1 MRRLHTTTLTWP
13 RGLPLWVSRSGRCSL
28 YCGTLCSLLWLSAC
42 ATAPDPSPSPALPSA
57 AEFVNAK
64 AGAAEPV
71 ERFWQAFNDADLND
85 LVASALKANTDL
97 RIAAARLAE
106 AKALAQGTDGL
117 GRPNLNAV
125 AGAGRARTGN
135 GSGSTVT
142 GNQFSGGLESN
153 WELDLFGRI
162 GFEKQSAAAN
172 VLAQAA
178 LQRAAQVSVAA
189 EVARAY
195 FELRGQQEQ
204 LRVASSSLNT
214 QQSALKLVDARLQVG
229 RGTALDTERAQAL
242 VQNTA
247 AAVPAL
253 QGALARS
260 RLRLAVLTGQTPQ
273 AAAQLLTETKT
284 LPGLP
289 ATALSQ
295 IGSPDTLLR
304 RRPDIAA
311 AEQQLRAA
319 QAQTGAAQKAV
330 FPTLKLSGALG
341 LNAGRIGD
349 LGQPSAFV
357 FNLGASLFW
366 ALLDNGQRQS
376 QVNAASARSEAAL
389 ASFDKT
395 VLLALEE
402 TESALATHSRAQQQ
416 TELLFNA
423 SQSAKRAADIAR
435 ARFGAGVSD
444 FLAVLDAERE
454 SLAAQ
459 DRLAQAQTAAA
470 ISLVA
475 VYRALAGGW
484 TGP

>member
-1 MRRLHTTTLTWP
+1 MNAAQRAAVVPVLL
-13 RGLPLWVSRSGRCSL
+13 G
-28 YCGTLCSLLWLSAC
+28 LLWLAGC
-42 ATAPDPSPSPALPSA
+42 ASTSVPDTAPGGLANSA
-57 AEFVNAK
+57 GAEFVNAK
-64 AGAAEPV
+64 ASAAEPV
-71 ERFWQAFNDADLND
+71 ERFWRAFNDADLND
-85 LVASALKANTDL
+85 LVVAALKTNTDL

-106 AKALAQGTDGL
+106 AQALALGTEGL
-117 GRPNLNAV
+117 GRPNLNAT
-125 AGAGRARTGN
+125 AGAGRARSGN
-135 GSGSTVT
+135 GTGSSVT
-142 GNQFSGGLESN
+142 GNQFNGGLEST

-162 GFEKQSAAAN
+162 GYEKRSAAAN
-172 VLAQAA
+172 VLAASA

-189 EVARAY
+189 EVARTY

-204 LRVASSSLNT
+204 LRVASSSLTT
-214 QQSALKLVDARLQVG
+214 QEAALKLVDARLQAG
-229 RGTALDTERAQAL
+229 RGTALDTERATAL

-273 AAAQLLTETKT
+273 TAANLLTETKT

-289 ATALSQ
+289 ATSLSQ
-295 IGSPDTLLR
+295 IGSPETLLR

-311 AEQQLRAA
+311 AEQQWRAA
-319 QAQTGAAQKAV
+319 LAQTGAAQKAL
-330 FPTLKLSGALG
+330 FPTLKFNGSLG

-357 FNLGASLFW
+357 FNLGASMLW
-366 ALLDNGQRQS
+366 ALVDNGQRQS
-376 QVNAASARSEAAL
+376 QINAASARSDAAL
-389 ASFDKT
+389 AAFDKT

-416 TELLFNA
+416 TALLFKA
-423 SQSAKRAADIAR
+423 KQSAQRAAEIAR

-454 SLAAQ
+454 LLAAQ
-459 DRLAQAQTAAA
+459 DRLAQAQTGAAT
-470 ISLVA
+470 SLVA

-484 TGP
+484 ASP

>member
-1 MRRLHTTTLTWP
+1 MRRPPFTTL
-13 RGLPLWVSRSGRCSL
+13 PL
-28 YCGTLCSLLWLSAC
+28 LCSLLWLGAC
-42 ATAPDPSPSPALPSA
+42 ATPPRPGTAPALPSA
-57 AEFVNAK
+57 PDFVNAK
-64 AGAAEPV
+64 ASAAEPV

-125 AGAGRARTGN
+125 AGAGRSRTGN
-135 GSGSTVT
+135 GSGSSLT

-162 GFEKQSAAAN
+162 GYEKQSAAAN
-172 VLAQAA
+172 VLAVEA
-178 LQRAAQVSVAA
+178 LQRATQVSVAA
-189 EVARAY
+189 EVARTY

-204 LRVASSSLNT
+204 LRVASGSLNT

-289 ATALSQ
+289 PTALSQ

-330 FPTLKLSGALG
+330 FPTLKLSGSLG
-341 LNAGRIGD
+341 LNAGRVGD

-376 QVNAASARSEAAL
+376 QVNAASARSDAAL
-389 ASFDKT
+389 ATFDKT

-416 TELLFNA
+416 TALLFNA
-423 SQSAKRAADIAR
+423 SQSAKRAAEIAR

-459 DRLAQAQTAAA
+459 DRLAQAQTGAAT
-470 ISLVA
+470 SLVA

>member
-1 MRRLHTTTLTWP
+1 MRRLHTTTTP
-13 RGLPLWVSRSGRCSL
+13 GSCGLS
-28 YCGTLCSLLWLSAC
+28 CGILCSLLWLGAC
-42 ATAPDPSPSPALPSA
+42 ATAPRPSTAPALPSA
-57 AEFVNAK
+57 PEFVNAK

-71 ERFWQAFNDADLND
+71 ERFWQAFNDAELNE
-85 LVASALKANTDL
+85 LVTLALKTNTDL

-106 AKALAQGTDGL
+106 AKALAQGAEGL
-117 GRPNLNAV
+117 GRPNVNAT
-125 AGAGRARTGN
+125 AGAGRSRVNLGPSNGN
-135 GSGSTVT
+135 SFTS
-142 GNQFSGGLESN
+142 NQFNAGLESN

-162 GFEKQSAAAN
+162 GYEKQSAAAN
-172 VLAQAA
+172 VLAVEA
-178 LQRAAQVSVAA
+178 LQRATQVGVAA
-189 EVARAY
+189 EVARTY

-273 AAAQLLTETKT
+273 AAAQLLTETKA

-289 ATALSQ
+289 PTALSQ

-319 QAQTGAAQKAV
+319 QAQTGAAQTAV

-376 QVNAASARSEAAL
+376 QINAASARSDAAL
-389 ASFDKT
+389 ATFDKT

-402 TESALATHSRAQQQ
+402 TESALATHTRAQQQ
-416 TELLFNA
+416 TQLLFSA
-423 SQSAKRAADIAR
+423 SQSAKRAAEIAR
-435 ARFGAGVSD
+435 ARFAAGVSD

-459 DRLAQAQTAAA
+459 DRLAQAQTGAAT
-470 ISLVA
+470 SLVA

-484 TGP
+484 TRP

>member
-1 MRRLHTTTLTWP
+1 MKAVKNTAV
-13 RGLPLWVSRSGRCSL
+13 VSAL
-28 YCGTLCSLLWLSAC
+28 FSLLCLGGC
-42 ATAPDPSPSPALPSA
+42 AGTSVPDAAPAGFAGALGTD
-57 AEFVNAK
+57 FVNAK
-64 AGAAEPV
+64 TSAAEPV
-71 ERFWQAFNDADLND
+71 ERFWQAFNDPDLND
-85 LVASALKANTDL
+85 LVLAAMMANTDL

-117 GRPNLNAV
+117 GRPNLNAT

-135 GSGSTVT
+135 GTGSSIT
-142 GNQFSGGLESN
+142 GNQFNGGLESN

-162 GFEKQSAAAN
+162 GFEKQNAAAN
-172 VLAQAA
+172 VLAASA

-189 EVARAY
+189 EVARIY

-204 LRVASSSLNT
+204 LRVASSSLTT
-214 QQSALKLVDARLQVG
+214 QEAALKLVDARLQAG

-242 VQNTA
+242 VQSTA

-273 AAAQLLTETKT
+273 TSANLLTETKT

-289 ATALSQ
+289 ATTLSQ
-295 IGSPDTLLR
+295 IGSPETLLR

-311 AEQQLRAA
+311 AEQQWRAA
-319 QAQTGAAQKAV
+319 IAQTGVAQKAL
-330 FPTLKLSGALG
+330 FPTLKFNGSLG

-357 FNLGASLFW
+357 FNLGASMLW
-366 ALLDNGQRQS
+366 ALVDNGQRQS
-376 QVNAASARSEAAL
+376 QINAASARGEAAL
-389 ASFDKT
+389 AAFDKT

-402 TESALATHSRAQQQ
+402 TEGALATHSRVQQQ
-416 TELLFNA
+416 TALLFKA
-423 SQSAKRAADIAR
+423 KQSAQRAADIAR
-435 ARFGAGVSD
+435 ARFAAGVSD

-454 SLAAQ
+454 LLAAQ
-459 DRLAQAQTAAA
+459 DRLAQAQTGAAT
-470 ISLVA
+470 SLVA

-484 TGP
+484 AQP